1 MKESISVA
9 VPVTGQWDVV
19 VAGGGPAGCAAAAA
33 AAREGARTLLVE
45 ATGCLGG
52 MGTSGLVPAWMPWW
66 DGARPLLG
74 GIAERIIRAS
84 IAGMPQADLSSW
96 RGYVPIDAEALKR
109 LYDELAREAQIE
121 RFVE

>member
-52 MGTSGLVPAWMPWW
+52 MGTSGLVPAWMPW
-66 DGARPLLG
+66 
-74 GIAERIIRAS
+74 
-84 IAGMPQADLSSW
+84 
-96 RGYVPIDAEALKR
+96 
-109 LYDELAREAQIE
+109 
-121 RFVE
+121 